1 MPNKTP
7 HCAVS
12 YHQYSGTQLD
22 TFGHSVLDGIY
33 NNSGT
38 FASPPINK
46 GDYQKVL
53 DIYHDAYENYKNG
66 GKSQKGAY
74 TIART
79 NLTIALDSLGNYV
92 ETLPGVDEGIIQL
105 SGFEPT
111 KTGDTKAVPPT
122 IPNIDKLTKQGNGTI
137 SAECFKVDGAEYYGC
152 LVLSLPLDTSIQM
165 VDGMLRF
172 DKVSS
177 IVAHVLTKSR
187 KKTISALTPVATY
200 WVYFYAANSA
210 GVSGISKGMSI
221 LCE

>member
-7 HCAVS
+7 HCSVS
-12 YHQYSGTQLD
+12 YHEYSGTKLD

-33 NNSGT
+33 NNSST
-38 FASPPINK
+38 FATPPITK
-46 GDYQKVL
+46 SDYQKVL
-53 DIYHDAYENYKNG
+53 DSYHDAYENYKNG

-74 TIART
+74 TIARAT
-79 NLTIALDSLGNYV
+79 LTENLDTLGAYV
-92 ETLPGVDEGIIQL
+92 DALPGVDEGIIQL

-111 KTGDTKAVPPT
+111 KTADTKAIPPAT
-122 IPNIDKLTKQGNGTI
+122 PGIDKLTKQGNGTI
-137 SAECFKVDGAEYYGC
+137 TAECFKVDGAEYYGC
-152 LVLSLPLDTSIQM
+152 LVLTQTLDSTILM

-172 DKVSS
+172 DKTSS
-177 IVAHVLTKSR
+177 LVAHIVTKGR
-187 KKTISALTPVATY
+187 KKTVPALTPVATY